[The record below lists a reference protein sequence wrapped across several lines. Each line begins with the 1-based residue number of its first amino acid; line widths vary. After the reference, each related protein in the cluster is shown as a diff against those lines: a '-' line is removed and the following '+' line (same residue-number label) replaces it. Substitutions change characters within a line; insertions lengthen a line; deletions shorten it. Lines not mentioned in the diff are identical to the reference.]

1 MSDFGIF
8 FTTGIEH
15 ITDLNGID
23 HILFVTALCLRYLWT
38 DWKQL
43 LVLITAFTIG
53 HSITLALSTLDVV
66 HFSRTWTE
74 FLIAVTILITAF
86 SNLTVKDFRFTAKLP
101 FIYFFALIFGLIHGL
116 GFSTLLKSML
126 GKDQTIVLQLLAFN
140 LGLEVGQLIIV
151 AIVLLFSWILIKQL
165 RFNRREFLVFVS
177 GGIAAM
183 AFQMI
188 VERFPIQKTRNE
200 TARAVT
206 VIQQQPVQNRFGTIK
221 TTQIFTDEKIADLY
235 RCNGI
240 LPFSRCAEHSEQPRL

>member
-8 FTTGIEH
+8 FPTGIEH

-38 DWKQL
+38 DWKKL

-53 HSITLALSTLDVV
+53 HSITLALSTLDIIR
-66 HFSRTWTE
+66 FSRNWTE
-74 FLIAVTILITAF
+74 FLIAVTILITALN
-86 SNLTVKDFRFTAKLP
+86 NLTVKDFRFTAKLP
-101 FIYFFALIFGLIHGL
+101 LIYFFALIFGLIHGL

-151 AIVLLFSWILIKQL
+151 AIVLLISFIVVRLL
-165 RFNRREFLVFVS
+165 RMNRREFLVFVS

-183 AFQMI
+183 ALQMAI
-188 VERFPIQKTRNE
+188 ERFPIQKTNSDTTLAERMFPRNH
-200 TARAVT
+200 TGKRYT
-206 VIQQQPVQNRFGTIK
+206 LGYKTITLK
-221 TTQIFTDEKIADLY
+221 
-235 RCNGI
+235 
-240 LPFSRCAEHSEQPRL
+240 